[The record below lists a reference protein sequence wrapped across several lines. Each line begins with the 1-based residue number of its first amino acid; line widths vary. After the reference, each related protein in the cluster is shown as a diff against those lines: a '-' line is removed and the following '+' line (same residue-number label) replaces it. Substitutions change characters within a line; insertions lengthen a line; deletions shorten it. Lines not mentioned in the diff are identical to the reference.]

1 MKVNKL
7 VLRFSVISTIVA
19 VLLIAVIYGVVS
31 YNSLGHT
38 FDNVTDV
45 PAHEYGLLLGTSPI
59 TPGGA
64 RNFYFDNRIKATV
77 ELYKAGKIKRIIASG
92 GDYWLDENGEYR
104 ENGCNEL
111 RSMRDSLVKYGVP
124 WNAISLDYDGT
135 RTLNSIV
142 KAKDVYGLDS
152 CIIISQQ
159 YHNERAI
166 WQADH
171 FGLKAVGY
179 NAAPSHI
186 RRNRIKNQ
194 VREFLARVKLMLDM
208 TFGKKP
214 IFDTYVIKTP
224 SEQLEEWYDRPDSI
238 PGFKCSV
245 GHYSN
250 VDSSWGYYK
259 YFSTVSGKPVYYNNR
274 HGYYVS
280 LPKGMGY
287 SQSGENMM
295 GAHGNEFYNTDTT
308 LVISA
313 HAFFNDVVLLDN
325 PLYEDTLRME
335 HIKRLNNMGT
345 VDMIKN
351 TPEVIISKVRINH
364 DNPENPPADIMLN
377 KFVLK
382 KDIDDHECEMSLS
395 IYFHDSLMY
404 RLPEFEKIINQF
416 PNTPVLK

>member
-1 MKVNKL
+1 MIIGGVYG
-7 VLRFSVISTIVA
+7 IV
-19 VLLIAVIYGVVS
+19 
-31 YNSLGHT
+31 SLNAGCRT
-38 FDNVTDV
+38 FDNVADV
-45 PAHEYGLLLGTSPI
+45 PAYEYGLLLGTSPI

-92 GDYWLDENGEYR
+92 GDYWLDGNGEPR
-104 ENGCNEL
+104 KNGCNEL

-124 WNAISLDYDGT
+124 PEVITLDYDGT

-142 KAKDVYGLDS
+142 KAKDVYGIDS
-152 CIIISQQ
+152 CIIVSQK

-186 RRNRIKNQ
+186 RRNRVKNQ
-194 VREFLARVKLMLDM
+194 AREFLARVKLMLDM
-208 TFGKKP
+208 TFGTKP
-214 IFDTYVIKTP
+214 EFDIYVVKTP
-224 SEQLEEWYDRPDSI
+224 SGQMEDWYDKPDSI
-238 PGFKCSV
+238 PGLTSTI

-274 HGYYVS
+274 HGYYVL
-280 LPKGMGY
+280 LPEEMGY

-308 LVISA
+308 LVVSA
-313 HAFFNDVVLLDN
+313 YAMFYDAALVDEPHLA
-325 PLYEDTLRME
+325 DTLRIDE
-335 HIKRLNNMGT
+335 LEYLHRLG
-345 VDMIKN
+345 D
-351 TPEVIISKVRINH
+351 ISFITNQKDCVVSKIRINH
-364 DNPENPPADIMLN
+364 DDKENPPADYCLR
-377 KFVLK
+377 KWLLK
-382 KDIDDHECEMSLS
+382 KDIEDRECHFVLTIFYADSLS
-395 IYFHDSLMY
+395 Y
-404 RLPEFEKIINQF
+404 RLSEFESIIYQF
-416 PNTPVLK
+416 PNSPVLK